1 MSNLTW
7 LKFSQNGLS
16 RIELISDPITD
27 GLLSKECFLSVYQ
40 PLMETLDGSDMSSY
54 IDFFFEISRF
64 NNTILLFID
73 EEARLDFQDLALDLN
88 LIPEL
93 IEIMQ
98 GESRK
103 DEAKRRVDE
112 AEREILIRSQEI
124 QREKREAKKAA
135 KATKDPKNN
144 LVLQLVQAEQS
155 LEKLQNQLS
164 SMPVEDP
171 KREKLEAKIQ
181 RILLLLSK
189 NKTY

>member
-54 IDFFFEISRF
+54 VDFFFEISRF

-73 EEARLDFQDLALDLN
+73 EEARLDFQDLALDMN

-98 GESRK
+98 GESKK
-103 DEAKRRVDE
+103 DEAKRRVHE

-124 QREKREAKKAA
+124 QRAKREKKG
-135 KATKDPKNN
+135 KEKTDNR
-144 LVLQLVQAEQS
+144 VLQLVQAEQS

-164 SMPVEDP
+164 LMPIEDP
-171 KREKLEAKIQ
+171 KRAKLEAKIQ

-189 NKTY
+189 GKTY